1 MIKCNKC
8 GFELQ
13 VDAKDVDKI
22 RQCPVCGS
30 TDIDKQYGIEKNS
43 TVSSDQL
50 SSECEVK
57 QAVDLLENKQYSQA
71 LEIFR
76 KLAGNGDGEAMYYIG
91 KCYSNAW
98 GVDKDYNEALSW
110 YKKSAQCN
118 NSSGINALGYCY
130 NFGQGVEKDYAK
142 AVEWFTKSAE
152 LGNRDAMNNLGLR
165 YYYGEGV
172 EKDYAKAVEWFTK
185 SAELGNRD
193 AMFNLGLCYYNGKGI
208 EQDYTKAVEWYTK
221 SAELGNRNAMN
232 SLGFCYDRGNGV
244 EQDYTKAVEWYTKS
258 ANLGNRDAMNNLGNC
273 YYYGNS
279 VEKDYTKA
287 VEWYTKSA
295 ELGDASAM
303 CNLGNRYYYG
313 EGVEQDYAKAVEWYT
328 KSAELGNASA
338 MFNLG
343 NRYYYGEG
351 VEKDYA
357 KAVEWYTKS
366 AELGNASAMF
376 NLGNSYYKGEG
387 VEKDYFKAVEWFT
400 KSAELGN
407 RDAMF
412 NLAYCY
418 NKGEGVEQN
427 YTKAVEWYTKSAEL
441 GNAVA
446 MDNLAGC
453 YEDGQ
458 GVSVDKLK
466 AMKLRSD
473 ATQQYSKDAD
483 NGDAW
488 AMYRL
493 AQRYENGKFVVKDSM
508 KSQELFIK
516 AVSRGCDEAET
527 YLLDKFTQQSGFIK
541 SFALEFC
548 IVAMRKYVQCKQ
560 FTNEMYIKEY
570 QLIGKMYNEMLAE
583 NRHSQLYDLLRKYE
597 REGNCVAQFYFG
609 ILQAESF
616 EHFIAGRKVWS
627 WPDKEEQNRLIQ
639 LSAQQGYPP
648 ALYWAGYKE
657 QAAESGFEYAE
668 IELADQYVNDRVNLD
683 KAVELYRSALSKGN
697 TSVELKL
704 ARLYVTYFRQQH
716 GAEAVRLLEKVYKES
731 GNNHAASQLGE
742 IYYEGQ
748 LVERNYNLAFKYL
761 SSCKNPEPWSGVDY
775 LLGCCYRYGYGTAVD
790 KLKSAQHLRK
800 CHSLMYSNRK
810 LFYFN
815 VDGMSNTNT
824 VLTDKK
830 SGNKLI
836 VNFGLL
842 KINDVDIPLFE
853 IKSIDIVKKL
863 FGKYAV
869 VETFH
874 PQRFEFYDSKIVE
887 FLCRLK
893 ENNKE
898 NL

>member
-1 MIKCNKC
+1 M
-8 GFELQ
+8 
-13 VDAKDVDKI
+13 
-22 RQCPVCGS
+22 
-30 TDIDKQYGIEKNS
+30 NS
-43 TVSSDQL
+43 L
-50 SSECEVK
+50 GLRYYK
-57 QAVDLLENKQYSQA
+57 
-71 LEIFR
+71 
-76 KLAGNGDGEAMYYIG
+76 GE
-91 KCYSNAW
+91 
-98 GVDKDYNEALSW
+98 
-110 YKKSAQCN
+110 
-118 NSSGINALGYCY
+118 
-130 NFGQGVEKDYAK
+130 GVEQDYAK

-152 LGNRDAMNNLGLR
+152 LGNTLAMNR
-165 YYYGEGV
+165 IGV
-172 EKDYAKAVEWFTK
+172 
-185 SAELGNRD
+185 
-193 AMFNLGLCYYNGKGI
+193 CYIN
-208 EQDYTKAVEWYTK
+208 
-221 SAELGNRNAMN
+221 
-232 SLGFCYDRGNGV
+232 GNGV
-244 EQDYTKAVEWYTKS
+244 EK
-258 ANLGNRDAMNNLGNC
+258 
-273 YYYGNS
+273 
-279 VEKDYTKA
+279 
-287 VEWYTKSA
+287 
-295 ELGDASAM
+295 
-303 CNLGNRYYYG
+303 
-313 EGVEQDYAKAVEWYT
+313 DYAKAVEWYT

-338 MFNLG
+338 MLNLG

-357 KAVEWYTKS
+357 KAVEWYTKSAELGNAIAMNNLGNRYYYGEGVEKDYAKAVEWYTKSAELGNAYAMNSLGNSYYKGEGVEKDYFKAVEWYTKSAELGNASAMLNLGNRYYYGEGVEQDYSKAVEWYIKS

-387 VEKDYFKAVEWFT
+387 VEKDYFKAVEWYTKSAELCNRYYYGEGVEQDYAKAVEWYT

-407 RDAMF
+407 RDAM
-412 NLAYCY
+412 NGIGVCY
-418 NKGEGVEQN
+418 INGNGVEKDCA
-427 YTKAVEWYTKSAEL
+427 KAVEWYTKSAEL

-453 YEDGQ
+453 YEDGR

-466 AMKLRSD
+466 AMALRSD
-473 ATQQYSKDAD
+473 ATQQYSKDAE
-483 NGDAW
+483 NGDSW

-516 AVSRGCDEAET
+516 AVSRGCNEAET

-570 QLIGKMYNEMLAE
+570 QLIGKMYKEMLAE

-639 LSAQQGYPP
+639 LSARQGYPP
-648 ALYWAGYKE
+648 ALYWTGYKE

-668 IELADQYVNDRVNLD
+668 VELADQYVNDRVNLD

-716 GAEAVRLLEKVYKES
+716 GAEGVRLLEKVYKES

-761 SSCKNPEPWSGVDY
+761 SSCKNPEPWTEVDY
-775 LLGCCYRYGYGTAVD
+775 LLGCCYRYGHGTSVD
-790 KLKSAQHLRK
+790 KLKSAQHFRK

-815 VDGMSNTNT
+815 VDGISNTNT

-842 KINDVDIPLFE
+842 KINDVEIPLFE

-869 VETFH
+869 VETFL
-874 PQRFEFYDSKIVE
+874 PQRFEFYDPKIVE

>member
-1 MIKCNKC
+1 MQWIDNTTNYTIVIAYKTSLVYNVVIFIAREEGILMIKCNKC

-50 SSECEVK
+50 SSECELK
-57 QAVDLLENKQYSQA
+57 QAVELLENKQYIQA

-91 KCYSNAW
+91 KCYSNGL
-98 GVDKDYNEALSW
+98 GVDKDYDEALSW

-130 NFGQGVEKDYAK
+130 NFGQGVEKDDVK
-142 AVEWFTKSAE
+142 AVELYTKSAA
-152 LGNRDAMNNLGLR
+152 LGNSDAMRNLGSC

-185 SAELGNRD
+185 SAELGD
-193 AMFNLGLCYYNGKGI
+193 ASAMFSLGNGYYNGEGV

-221 SAELGNRNAMN
+221 SAELGNILAMN
-232 SLGFCYDRGNGV
+232 GIGVCYINGNGV
-244 EQDYTKAVEWYTKS
+244 E
-258 ANLGNRDAMNNLGNC
+258 
-273 YYYGNS
+273 
-279 VEKDYTKA
+279 KDCA
-287 VEWYTKSA
+287 
-295 ELGDASAM
+295 
-303 CNLGNRYYYG
+303 
-313 EGVEQDYAKAVEWYT
+313 
-328 KSAELGNASA
+328 
-338 MFNLG
+338 
-343 NRYYYGEG
+343 
-351 VEKDYA
+351 
-357 KAVEWYTKS
+357 
-366 AELGNASAMF
+366 
-376 NLGNSYYKGEG
+376 
-387 VEKDYFKAVEWFT
+387 
-400 KSAELGN
+400 
-407 RDAMF
+407 
-412 NLAYCY
+412 
-418 NKGEGVEQN
+418 
-427 YTKAVEWYTKSAEL
+427 KAVEWYTKSAEL

-453 YEDGQ
+453 YEDGR

-516 AVSRGCDEAET
+516 AVSRGSDEAET

-560 FTNEMYIKEY
+560 FTNDMYVKEY
-570 QLIGKMYNEMLAE
+570 QLIGKMYKEMLAE
-583 NRHSQLYDLLRKYE
+583 NRHSQLYDLLGKYE
-597 REGNCVAQFYFG
+597 REGNCIAQFYFG

-639 LSAQQGYPP
+639 LSARQGYPP
-648 ALYWAGYKE
+648 ALYWTGYKE
-657 QAAESGFEYAE
+657 QAVESGFEYAE
-668 IELADQYVNDRVNLD
+668 VELADQYVNDKVNLD
-683 KAVELYRSALSKGN
+683 KAVELYKKALSNGDTK
-697 TSVELKL
+697 VELKL
-704 ARLYVTYFRQQH
+704 ANLYLNHFRQQH
-716 GAEAVRLLEKVYKES
+716 GAEAVRLLEKIYKES
-731 GNNHAASQLGE
+731 GNNYAACQLGK
-742 IYYEGQ
+742 IYYEGE
-748 LVERNYNLAFKYL
+748 LVEKNYNLAFKYL
-761 SSCKNPEPWSGVDY
+761 SSCKNPEPWTGVDY

-790 KLKSAQHLRK
+790 KSRAAQQFRK
-800 CHSLMYSNRK
+800 CHSLRFSNRK

-815 VDGMSNTNT
+815 VDGMSNANT

-842 KINDVDIPLFE
+842 KINDVEIPLFE

-869 VETFH
+869 VETFL